1 MDMLDTS
8 HLSRME
14 KRRMTEFRVG
24 RGHDG
29 PARVGEFIMGEDVI
43 RTPFLTGPDL
53 TNRKVLQYR
62 TLSRDF
68 VFPNP
73 VLSAIPFDLKLEAL
87 NEAGLGEVD
96 AVLLP
101 SMVAFSSIDDQAST
115 LLLRR
120 QQDAID
126 TIKESV
132 DPSRLVVRVPDN
144 IDSGTFKSFV
154 LKFHAKG
161 IRSAAFVFDGLL
173 GSTDF
178 ESIKLRGA
186 IPASWLAVAL
196 GKITPDMIPLLYY
209 AGFDVIDSG
218 YAYEA
223 AVTKI
228 RLWRND
234 SEQIELGTEHR
245 FCSCLECDSIDK
257 EYGPEFIQ
265 ALHNHNQDIY
275 TSVLSESVHA
285 MISGRLRWLVESMT
299 HVSPNHASILRQV
312 DKELYS
318 FLEESTPTTGA
329 AVVPLIGPESYN
341 SPIVRRYRE
350 YLEARY
356 FPLAEKKIVLLLPCS
371 AKKPYSDSKSHK
383 KFLETIESA
392 LGSTVGNVAQVIL
405 TSPLGV
411 VPREL
416 ERVFPA
422 ANYDIPV
429 TGDWDAEETE
439 LGANA
444 LITYLSKI
452 DPDST
457 VVAHVSGGYL
467 GIVKAVE
474 TKVSQSIIYTT
485 PDSSASSWE
494 SRQALHETL
503 VDLKEVLQLKYTPPR
518 QLEEIMRAT
527 ADFQFG
533 PGAGN
538 LLVPENAKLGGKP
551 YRQIVCRV
559 EKEQLCSFI
568 ANSGSI
574 SLTLSGAK
582 LLAPLNRYWVRLDA
596 SEVKGGSIFAV
607 GINEAD
613 VNIRP
618 GDEVIILN
626 NADQVIAVG
635 KSEMSGREM
644 CELNR
649 GRAVSIRHKME
660 G

>member
-1 MDMLDTS
+1 MLDTN

-29 PARVGEFIMGEDVI
+29 PARVGEFIMGEEVI
-43 RTPFLTGPDL
+43 KTPFLTGPDL
-53 TNRKVLQYR
+53 TNRKILQYR
-62 TLSRDF
+62 TVSRDF

-73 VLSAIPFDLKLEAL
+73 VLSAIPFDLELDAL
-87 NEAGLGEVD
+87 TETGLGEFD

-101 SMVAFSSIDDQAST
+101 SMVAFSSLDDQAGT
-115 LLLRR
+115 LLLRH
-120 QQDAID
+120 QLDVID
-126 TIKESV
+126 TIKDSV
-132 DPSRLVVRVPDN
+132 DSSRLVVRVPEN
-144 IDSGTFKSFV
+144 IDYETFKSFIQ
-154 LKFHAKG
+154 KFHSKG
-161 IRSAAFVFDGLL
+161 IRSASFVFDGLL
-173 GSTDF
+173 GSTDLD
-178 ESIKLRGA
+178 SINLRSA
-186 IPASWLAVAL
+186 LPASWLAMAL

-209 AGFDVIDSG
+209 VGFDVIDSG

-234 SEQIELGTEHR
+234 SEQIESGNEHR
-245 FCSCLECDSIDK
+245 FCPCLECNSIDK
-257 EYGPEFIQ
+257 EYGSEFIE
-265 ALHNHNQDIY
+265 ALHNHNQDVY
-275 TSVLSESVHA
+275 TSILSESVHA
-285 MISGRLRWLVESMT
+285 MMTGRLRWLVESMT
-299 HVSPNHASILRQV
+299 HVSPNHAAILRQV
-312 DKELYS
+312 DKHTYS
-318 FLEESTPTTGA
+318 FLEEFTPTSGA
-329 AVVPLIGPESYN
+329 DVVPLIGPESYN
-341 SPIVRRYRE
+341 SPVVRRYRE
-350 YLEARY
+350 YLNSR
-356 FPLAEKKIVLLLPCS
+356 FTPPSGKQIVLLLPCS
-371 AKKPYSDSKSHK
+371 AKKPYSDSKSHR

-392 LGSTVGNVAQVIL
+392 LGSSIGNVAQVIL
-405 TSPLGV
+405 TSPLGI

-422 ANYDIPV
+422 AHYDIPV
-429 TGDWDAEETE
+429 SGDWDAEETE
-439 LGANA
+439 LGAEA
-444 LITYLSKI
+444 LITYLNKI
-452 DPDST
+452 DPNST

-467 GIVKAVE
+467 GIVKAAE
-474 TKVSQSIIYTT
+474 SKVTQSIIYTT
-485 PDSSASSWE
+485 PDASATSWE

-503 VDLKEVLQLKYTPPR
+503 ADLKDVLQLKFTPPR
-518 QLEEIMRAT
+518 QLEEIVRAT

-533 PGAGN
+533 PGAGKM
-538 LLVPENAKLGGKP
+538 LVPENAKMGGKS
-551 YRQIVCRV
+551 YRQIVCRI

-568 ANSGSI
+568 ASSGSI

-607 GINEAD
+607 GIKEAD
-613 VNIRP
+613 PDIRP

-626 NADQVIAVG
+626 NDDQVTAVG

>member
-1 MDMLDTS
+1 M
-8 HLSRME
+8 SRME
-14 KRRMTEFRVG
+14 MKIMTEFRVG

-29 PARVGEFIMGEDVI
+29 PARVGEYIMGEKVLE
-43 RTPFLTGPDL
+43 TPFLTGPDL

-73 VLSAIPFDLKLEAL
+73 VLSAIPFDMNLESIK
-87 NEAGLGEVD
+87 EVGLGEFD

-101 SMVAFSSIDDQAST
+101 SLIAFSSLDEASS
-115 LLLRR
+115 LLLRY
-120 QQDAID
+120 QLEVID
-126 TIKESV
+126 KIKGSV
-132 DPSRLVVRVPDN
+132 DPSRLVMRVPEN
-144 IDSGTFKSFV
+144 IEVGTFESFV
-154 LKFHAKG
+154 SDFHSKG
-161 IRSAAFVFDGLL
+161 IRAASFVFDGLL

-178 ESIKLRGA
+178 DAIKLRSVL
-186 IPASWLAVAL
+186 PASWLVLAL

-209 AGFDVIDSG
+209 SGFDIIDSG

-223 AVTKI
+223 AVDKI

-234 SEQIELGTEHR
+234 SEQIESGEPHR
-245 FCSCLECDSIDK
+245 FCPCLECDSIDK
-257 EYGPEFIQ
+257 EYGSEFIE

-275 TSVLSESVHA
+275 TSILSESIHA
-285 MISGRLRWLVESMT
+285 MAAGRLRWLVESMT
-299 HVSPNHASILRQV
+299 HVSPNHATILRQV
-312 DKELYS
+312 DKQSYS
-318 FLEESTPTTGA
+318 FLEEFTPTTGA
-329 AVVPLIGPESYN
+329 DVVPLIGPESYN
-341 SPIVRRYRE
+341 SPVVRRYRE
-350 YLEARY
+350 YLETRY
-356 FPLAEKKIVLLLPCS
+356 TPPAGKQIVLLLPCS
-371 AKKPYSDSKSHK
+371 AKKPYSDSKSHRR
-383 KFLETIESA
+383 FLETIESA
-392 LGSTVGNVAQVIL
+392 LGSSIGNVAQVIL
-405 TSPLGV
+405 TSPLGI

-429 TGDWDAEETE
+429 SGDWDAEETE
-439 LGANA
+439 LGAEA
-444 LITYLSKI
+444 LITYLTKI
-452 DPDST
+452 DPNST

-474 TKVSQSIIYTT
+474 SKVTQSIIYTT
-485 PDSSASSWE
+485 PDASATSWE

-503 VDLKEVLQLKYTPPR
+503 ADLKEVLQLTFTPPR
-518 QLEEIMRAT
+518 QLEEIVKAT

-533 PGAGN
+533 SGAGDM
-538 LLVPENAKLGGKP
+538 LVPENAKLGGKP
-551 YRQIVCRV
+551 YRQIVCRIG
-559 EKEQLCSFI
+559 KEQLCSFI
-568 ANSGSI
+568 ASVGSL

-582 LLAPLNRYWVRLDA
+582 LIAPLNRYWVRLDA
-596 SEVKGGSIFAV
+596 SQVKGGSIFAV

-613 VNIRP
+613 SEIRP

-626 NADQVIAVG
+626 NEENVIAVG

-649 GRAVSIRHKME
+649 GRAVTIRHKME